1 LILACISI
9 KINWNVTNIS
19 CILKSYEFHSSSKIF
34 RCHDY
39 GNRMRKQ
46 ARAVNVWQVV
56 TLTKLRT
63 PSTFFLFSVRCC
75 SICVLITLK
84 SIKHWFSNVYTGCI
98 RLPLTI
104 PFTFTYIYL
113 CDLILNPQSAI
124 YLMLF

>member
-1 LILACISI
+1 MSRISPAY
-9 KINWNVTNIS
+9 
-19 CILKSYEFHSSSKIF
+19 LDRRYEFHSDSKIF

-46 ARAVNVWQVV
+46 KQARADNVWQVV

-75 SICVLITLK
+75 FVRILITLK
-84 SIKHWFSNVYTGCI
+84 SIKHWFSNVYG
-98 RLPLTI
+98 
-104 PFTFTYIYL
+104 FQMYTFTPHDIFYIYTYL
-113 CDLILNPQSAI
+113 CDLILNLQSAI